1 MTHTFT
7 TTVLPGG
14 EIRVVAPQLAEGQTV
29 TVSVTEPAPIRPE
42 KPKPGVYSY
51 LQSLPPLHRTPEEW
65 AEIERQL
72 REDRDSWDR

>member
-14 EIRVVAPQLAEGQTV
+14 EIRVVAPQLTEGQTV
-29 TVSVTEPAPIRPE
+29 TVTVAEPVPAE
-42 KPKPGVYSY
+42 KPKLGVHTY
-51 LQSLPPLHRTPEEW
+51 LQSLPPIHRTPEEW

-72 REDRDSWDR
+72 KEDRDSWDR